1 MKSRWTARTWWLKAG
16 VALLLVTLSVSLTI
30 GIVAQEAD
38 SVKLYQ
44 NFPNPF
50 SQVTVIKYYVPSSG
64 QVKLTVRNMLGSE
77 LAEIENEKKDKGEH
91 SVRFEGS
98 SYPSGQ
104 YTYTLT
110 FRADDETSETKL
122 VKRMYLVR

>member
-1 MKSRWTARTWWLKAG
+1 MRTRWIARTWWLKAG
-16 VALLLVTLSVSLTI
+16 VGLLLLTLSVSLTI
-30 GIVAQEAD
+30 GIVAQEAETA
-38 SVKLYQ
+38 KLYQ
-44 NFPNPF
+44 NYPNPY
-50 SQVTVIKYYVPSSG
+50 SQVTVIKYYIPSSG

-77 LAEIENEKKDKGEH
+77 LAEIENEKKDKGEYA
-91 SVRFEGS
+91 VRFEGS

-110 FRADDETSETKL
+110 FRSDDETSETKL